1 MPTDAVRKSRK
12 RNKPITI
19 LVNEETIEL
28 IERKN
33 EILNYQIKLRR
44 KAE

>member
-1 MPTDAVRKSRK
+1 MPADAVRKSRK
-12 RNKPITI
+12 RNKSITI

-28 IERKN
+28 VERKN